1 MSCRRCVVLVP
12 APYQGHITPMLQLG
26 GILQS
31 RGFSI
36 VVAHTEYNAPDPLNH
51 SSFAFLPLP
60 DEVAECDKAFS
71 FSNVVNLLDTINI
84 NCKLPFQDY
93 LAQLME
99 NVELDGEVVC
109 IVFDTIMNFV
119 NDVANSLQLPTI
131 VMRPFSSAY
140 SRAHEYL
147 MDLRSEKCLPLPE
160 CQMGE
165 TVPNFHPFKFKDMP
179 LLPTNEIPDRLFEF
193 LKKSHDIGSSCA
205 IIWNT
210 MEVIEHHH
218 LSLVQKDFQVPIF
231 SIGPFH
237 KMAPTSKTSL
247 IEEDNNCIEWLDKQ
261 APNSVLYVSL
271 GSITSM
277 DEKELMETAWG
288 LIGSEQPFLWVIRDN
303 SVNGADFNPQL
314 PDGFE
319 EIIGER
325 GCMVKWAPQKKVL
338 GHSAVGGFWT
348 HCGWNSTLESISEGV
363 PMICRPDFG
372 DQLINAKYVT
382 DIWNVG
388 LEMGSPVDRENVE
401 KIVKMLMVGVEA
413 KNMRKK
419 AADMKHKVQN
429 SVKEEGA
436 SFQCLNKLTEFISML
451 SS

>member
-1 MSCRRCVVLVP
+1 MSRRRRVVLVP
-12 APYQGHITPMLQLG
+12 APFQGHITPMLQLG
-26 GILQS
+26 SILES
-31 RGFSI
+31 SGFSI
-36 VVAHTEYNAPDPLNH
+36 VVAHSEYNAPDPLNH
-51 SSFAFLPLP
+51 SGFMFLPLP
-60 DEVAECDKAFS
+60 DNVADCDKTFMNMM
-71 FSNVVNLLDTINI
+71 NVLDTINI

-99 NVELDGEVVC
+99 NVEVDGEVVC
-109 IVFDTIMNFV
+109 IVFDTIMTFV

-147 MDLRSEKCLPLPE
+147 MDLRSENCLPLPE

-179 LLPTNEIPDRLFEF
+179 LLLTNEIPDRLFEF

-210 MEVIEHHH
+210 MDEIEHHH

-288 LIGSEQPFLWVIRDN
+288 LIGSEQPFLWVIRDK
-303 SVNGADFNPQL
+303 SVNGAKFNSQL
-314 PDGFE
+314 PDGFD
-319 EIIGER
+319 EIIGNR
-325 GCMVKWAPQKKVL
+325 GCIVKWAPQKKVL
-338 GHSAVGGFWT
+338 QHSAVGGFWS

-363 PMICRPDFG
+363 PMICRPDFS
-372 DQLINAKYVT
+372 DQRINTRYVT
-382 DIWNVG
+382 DVWNVG
-388 LEMGSPVDRENVE
+388 WEMEGPVDRESVE
-401 KIVKMLMVGVEA
+401 KIVTKLMVDVEG
-413 KNMRKK
+413 KDMRKK
-419 AADMKHKVQN
+419 AVDMKHKFQD
-429 SVKEEGA
+429 SMKEGGS
-436 SFQCLNKLTEFISML
+436 SFLCLNELTEFISTL
-451 SS
+451 SGL

>member
-71 FSNVVNLLDTINI
+71 FTNVVNLLDTINI
-84 NCKLPFQDY
+84 NCKLPFKDY
-93 LAQLME
+93 LVQLME
-99 NVELDGEVVC
+99 NVELH
-109 IVFDTIMNFV
+109 
-119 NDVANSLQLPTI
+119 
-131 VMRPFSSAY
+131 
-140 SRAHEYL
+140 SRAHYSVI
-147 MDLRSEKCLPLPE
+147 DLRSENCLPLPE
-160 CQMGE
+160 CQME
-165 TVPNFHPFKFKDMP
+165 EPVPDFYPFKFRDMP
-179 LLPTNEIPDRLFEF
+179 VPLTNEISD
-193 LKKSHDIGSSCA
+193 KSCA

-210 MEVIEHHH
+210 LDELEHHH
-218 LSLVQKDFQVPIF
+218 LSIIMKDFHVPIF

-237 KMAPTSKTSL
+237 KMAPMSKTSL

-271 GSITSM
+271 GSITSIN
-277 DEKELMETAWG
+277 EKELIETAWG

-325 GCMVKWAPQKKVL
+325 GCIVKWAPQKKVL

-401 KIVKMLMVGVEA
+401 KILMVGVEA